1 MVTDNSCRCDFA
13 NTNSRVE
20 AQGEP
25 GAQEVRNDRAWSV
38 YTRVQHKLTGRS
50 DTIEFLYRGS
60 FASSL

>member
-1 MVTDNSCRCDFA
+1 MVTDNSCRYGCD
-13 NTNSRVE
+13 NINVRVE

-50 DTIEFLYRGS
+50 DTIELYRSS